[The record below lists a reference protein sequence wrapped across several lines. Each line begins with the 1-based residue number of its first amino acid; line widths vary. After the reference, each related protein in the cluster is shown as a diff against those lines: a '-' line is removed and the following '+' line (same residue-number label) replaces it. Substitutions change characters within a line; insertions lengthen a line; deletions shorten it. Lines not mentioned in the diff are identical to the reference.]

1 MENLFLSSKFKADDL
16 TSYCK
21 KLDALGWAISAL
33 GFHEDNG
40 GSETLTRKGEELGM
54 IISDY
59 AMVLHKALDSAYR
72 VLNEFF
78 ECDSSLAYEVSR
90 ACDVIKSMRDHSMAL
105 EAIEKNLKLIE
116 STSLDTVPTEDVME
130 VFKTRQQL
138 LNIRAAML
146 EYQEMK
152 EQKGAPAKADDNTEA
167 PETDLKRSAVN

>member
-1 MENLFLSSKFKADDL
+1 MENAFLSSKFKADDL
-16 TSYCK
+16 TSYCR

-59 AMVLHKALDSAYR
+59 ATVLHKALESAYR

-78 ECDSSLAYEVSR
+78 DCDGSLGHEVST
-90 ACDVIKSMRDHSMAL
+90 ACDVIKHMKDHSMAL
-105 EAIEKNLKLIE
+105 EAIEKNLNLIE
-116 STSLDTVPTEDVME
+116 STSLDTVPTEDIMKVLE
-130 VFKTRQQL
+130 TRQQL
-138 LNIRAAML
+138 LNIQAALL

-152 EQKGAPAKADDNTEA
+152 EQKGAPAKADD
-167 PETDLKRSAVN
+167 